1 MIRTEYTV
9 NTGDTAEFNNH
20 VDDCVGTGRMGLA
33 LQKEYH
39 DQLKIVQDEI
49 GFGHIRG
56 NGLFSD
62 DMAIYQAYADE
73 NGEEKVEY
81 NFTYL
86 DRVMDDYISLGLRP
100 FLELGFMPEKLAS
113 GTQTIFYW
121 KGNTTPPKSDEGW
134 TSLVIATLA
143 HLIERYGAE
152 EVTDWP
158 IEVWNEPN
166 LAGFWKDAD
175 MPAYFH
181 LFEITFRAIKAFEP
195 RFKVGGPAV
204 CGGTD
209 EKWIRAFLEFCR
221 EKKLQP
227 DFITRHHYTINTPEN
242 IGHYRYNRLVEPKS
256 GIAQLHTTRVII
268 DSFPEFAGK
277 KIMITEF
284 NTSYTPQSP
293 LHDTNM
299 NAAHI
304 AAQLSMLGNDNA
316 SYSYW
321 TFGDVF
327 EESGVPFTP
336 FYGGFGL
343 VTNGL
348 VKKPTFY
355 TFKFFKRL
363 KGQCVHRS
371 DESVICKKQG
381 GYNGV
386 IWNLQMEDERER
398 AEISFKLPADK
409 QDYCLAVWTV
419 DEVSGNPLKTWHDIG
434 EPSSPS
440 AEQLQL
446 MRESA
451 VPAVSTIRLSAKEY
465 KVAFSLELAPNA
477 VAYFELLPAEIR
489 SDRGYDYERAV
500 NKNG

>member
-1 MIRTEYTV
+1 
-9 NTGDTAEFNNH
+9 
-20 VDDCVGTGRMGLA
+20 
-33 LQKEYH
+33 
-39 DQLKIVQDEI
+39 
-49 GFGHIRG
+49 
-56 NGLFSD
+56 
-62 DMAIYQAYADE
+62 
-73 NGEEKVEY
+73 
-81 NFTYL
+81 
-86 DRVMDDYISLGLRP
+86 
-100 FLELGFMPEKLAS
+100 
-113 GTQTIFYW
+113 
-121 KGNTTPPKSDEGW
+121 
-134 TSLVIATLA
+134 
-143 HLIERYGAE
+143 
-152 EVTDWP
+152 
-158 IEVWNEPN
+158 
-166 LAGFWKDAD
+166 
-175 MPAYFH
+175 
-181 LFEITFRAIKAFEP
+181 
-195 RFKVGGPAV
+195 
-204 CGGTD
+204 
-209 EKWIRAFLEFCR
+209 
-221 EKKLQP
+221 
-227 DFITRHHYTINTPEN
+227 
-242 IGHYRYNRLVEPKS
+242 
-256 GIAQLHTTRVII
+256 
-268 DSFPEFAGK
+268 
-277 KIMITEF
+277 
-284 NTSYTPQSP
+284 
-293 LHDTNM
+293 
-299 NAAHI
+299 
-304 AAQLSMLGNDNA
+304 
-316 SYSYW
+316 YW

-327 EESGVPFTP
+327 EESGVPFTH